1 MIIRDPGSTGD
12 LTETSPR
19 YGFSITREM
28 ATALGPALDA
38 YDKWEDNPLEHIEIA
53 IREEVGLAHTLNYN
67 IEHDFDLPDGI
78 AKEYSRANGVWVSGF
93 VCPDAPQFLA
103 CEEEMRRT
111 GNLREGMYPHEAMID
126 DSLIYE
132 PKDWAV
138 PYILKIWD
146 SKNPF
151 YAFLGWLSM
160 QEPAEI
166 FSVFEP
172 DPNIGNQLA
181 EVIKSLTSRRIRS
194 DEQEEMMVAINLARG
209 ESASAEEIVEFFS
222 SN

>member
-132 PKDWAV
+132 PKESVLRIPRMA
-138 PYILKIWD
+138 K
-146 SKNPF
+146 
-151 YAFLGWLSM
+151 YARARGDF
-160 QEPAEI
+160 
-166 FSVFEP
+166 FSLRARS
-172 DPNIGNQLA
+172 QYW
-181 EVIKSLTSRRIRS
+181 KSTSRS
-194 DEQEEMMVAINLARG
+194 YQELNQQANTI
-209 ESASAEEIVEFFS
+209 
-222 SN
+222 